1 MSQAVI
7 ELNNHALTLLQE
19 QNYAQAVLAFKDTF
33 RLVVTET
40 RQRRDQSQER
50 PQNNGRLPTFSALT
64 WTDPFIARDGHH
76 NVGSNCN
83 YYVFTRAL
91 IVRGQPIDEA
101 ELPIA
106 VLYNFAL
113 SIHLHSLRIGA
124 PGRSLQNKA
133 LELYEQ
139 ALNLRTNPMIQS
151 VVLHNVGL
159 IHYELGQYEQTR
171 ACFQWLENAAAAG
184 REEFQ
189 PPKLPNEDYQH
200 VLLNVKYLTEPSVA
214 GAA

>member
-7 ELNNHALTLLQE
+7 ELNNRALTLLQD
-19 QNYAQAVLAFKDTF
+19 QNYTQAVLALKDTF
-33 RLVVTET
+33 RLVVTEA
-40 RQRRDQSQER
+40 RQRRDQPQER
-50 PQNNGRLPTFSALT
+50 PRNNGRLPTFSALT
-64 WTDPFIARDGHH
+64 WTDPLVPRDEHH
-76 NVGSNCN
+76 NASSNCD
-83 YYVFTRAL
+83 YYVFTRAF
-91 IVRGQPIDEA
+91 IVRGQTMDEA
-101 ELPIA
+101 ELPTA

-113 SIHLHSLRIGA
+113 SIHLHSLRRGA
-124 PGRSLQNKA
+124 QGRSLQKKA

-139 ALNLRTNPMIQS
+139 ALNVRPNSMIQA
-151 VVLHNVGL
+151 VVLHNIGL

-171 ACFQWLENAAAAG
+171 ACFQWLENAVATG
-184 REEFQ
+184 REDIH